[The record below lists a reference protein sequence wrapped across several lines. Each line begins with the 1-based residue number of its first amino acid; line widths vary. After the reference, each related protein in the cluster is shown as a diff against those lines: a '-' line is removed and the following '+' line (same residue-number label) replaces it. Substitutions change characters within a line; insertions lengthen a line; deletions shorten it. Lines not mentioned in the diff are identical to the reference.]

1 MEASRRAGHDDVARI
16 AELARAMRAELRAM
30 RGGAIWAEREAL
42 AEPLNDAYEA
52 LLDRDDAC
60 LVVGTIDDVTVGF
73 GALVV
78 DMLHDGA
85 RLGVVTD
92 LFVDEGARSV
102 GVGEPP
108 RCRWPSTV
116 TRVSNP
122 VSASTFRASA
132 SPMPRFA
139 SCTWPNASVSDAAP
153 ASSSSSGMCAP
164 SATTMMLK
172 SLPAPRRR

>member
-102 GVGEPP
+102 GVGEAIVELLVAFCADAGCIGVDALALPG
-108 RCRWPSTV
+108 
-116 TRVSNP
+116 
-122 VSASTFRASA
+122 ARAAKNFFEESGFTA
-132 SPMPRFA
+132 RALLMHR
-139 SCTWPNASVSDAAP
+139 P
-153 ASSSSSGMCAP
+153 AG
-164 SATTMMLK
+164 
-172 SLPAPRRR
+172 

>member
-42 AEPLNDAYEA
+42 AEPLNDAYAA

-78 DMLHDGA
+78 DVLHDGA

-102 GVGEPP
+102 GVGEAIVELLVAFCAEAGCIGLDALALPG
-108 RCRWPSTV
+108 
-116 TRVSNP
+116 
-122 VSASTFRASA
+122 ARAAKNFFEESGFTA
-132 SPMPRFA
+132 RALVMHR
-139 SCTWPNASVSDAAP
+139 P
-153 ASSSSSGMCAP
+153 AG
-164 SATTMMLK
+164 
-172 SLPAPRRR
+172 

>member
-102 GVGEPP
+102 GVGEAIVEVLVAFCAEAGCIGVDALALPG
-108 RCRWPSTV
+108 
-116 TRVSNP
+116 
-122 VSASTFRASA
+122 ARAAKNFFEESGFTA
-132 SPMPRFA
+132 RALVMHR
-139 SCTWPNASVSDAAP
+139 P
-153 ASSSSSGMCAP
+153 AG
-164 SATTMMLK
+164 
-172 SLPAPRRR
+172 

>member
-102 GVGEPP
+102 GVGEAIVELLVAFCAEAGCIGVDALALPG
-108 RCRWPSTV
+108 
-116 TRVSNP
+116 
-122 VSASTFRASA
+122 ARAAKNFFEESGFTA
-132 SPMPRFA
+132 RALVMHR
-139 SCTWPNASVSDAAP
+139 P
-153 ASSSSSGMCAP
+153 AG
-164 SATTMMLK
+164 
-172 SLPAPRRR
+172 

>member
-42 AEPLNDAYEA
+42 AEPLNDAYAA

-102 GVGEPP
+102 GVGEAIVELLVAFCAEAGCIGVDALALPG
-108 RCRWPSTV
+108 
-116 TRVSNP
+116 
-122 VSASTFRASA
+122 ARAAKNFFEESGFTA
-132 SPMPRFA
+132 RALVMHR
-139 SCTWPNASVSDAAP
+139 P
-153 ASSSSSGMCAP
+153 AG
-164 SATTMMLK
+164 
-172 SLPAPRRR
+172 